1 MQAQVLS
8 VLVAD
13 IHSQNKLFFQLCLT
27 TYNPCI
33 STSIAVT
40 SSLYLSHWNVP
51 CRCDGP
57 AAQFLLKK
65 HVCTF
70 CKKTVLCWDH
80 TGSCVSRWN
89 GRTSRQCSCCRTFGS
104 RWGRCSTW
112 IQSLG
117 ERYWM
122 SWREEQCRGRLGDA
136 KQLPCSNQ
144 TPLQYVLASK
154 RKLTSGIGFTKQ
166 RNKMF
171 SLPVGLDI
179 SNIVTLLFSS
189 RLPLF
194 VKTDTENQVFMS

>member
-1 MQAQVLS
+1 M
-8 VLVAD
+8 
-13 IHSQNKLFFQLCLT
+13 
-27 TYNPCI
+27 
-33 STSIAVT
+33 
-40 SSLYLSHWNVP
+40 
-51 CRCDGP
+51 
-57 AAQFLLKK
+57 
-65 HVCTF
+65 
-70 CKKTVLCWDH
+70 
-80 TGSCVSRWN
+80 SC
-89 GRTSRQCSCCRTFGS
+89 
-104 RWGRCSTW
+104 
-112 IQSLG
+112 
-117 ERYWM
+117 
-122 SWREEQCRGRLGDA
+122 REEQCYGRLGDA